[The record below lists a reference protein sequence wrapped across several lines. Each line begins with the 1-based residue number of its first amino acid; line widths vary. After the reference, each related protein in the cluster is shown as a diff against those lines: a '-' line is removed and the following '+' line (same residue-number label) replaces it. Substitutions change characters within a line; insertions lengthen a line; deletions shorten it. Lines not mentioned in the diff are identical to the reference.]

1 MPVKVFSEN
10 CREVICNENSNE
22 DEDFERLIMTYITL
36 PSVPILEKAS
46 ESPLNILDLI
56 RGKILRNKIDDDHR
70 LFLQGY
76 SAIQIIKAASL
87 KVCSLPD
94 NRRHPVARAC
104 LVIIMLDVCGPQIS
118 LQVVSDQLGGC
129 GSFLWR
135 FYKEPTVSRQFLSQT
150 NCSNVLQQRESGVGE
165 D

>member
-1 MPVKVFSEN
+1 
-10 CREVICNENSNE
+10 
-22 DEDFERLIMTYITL
+22 MTYITL

-94 NRRHPVARAC
+94 NRRHPVACGC
-104 LVIIMLDVCGPQIS
+104 LVLIMLGVCGPQIP
-118 LQVVSDQLGGC
+118 LQVVSDQLHLVWDVAKMLDRAHIWRGGPEDD
-129 GSFLWR
+129 SEMR
-135 FYKEPTVSRQFLSQT
+135 MMSAEQSQSLPWIQLEA
-150 NCSNVLQQRESGVGE
+150 NSQSPVLRIQPDR
-165 D
+165 